1 MADQDSATR
10 KRRVR
15 AGQKSSTTRIIAQA
29 HEAIESTQ
37 TSLATFERFL
47 STLREKGDINLR
59 LDPEILEVT
68 LEEED
73 VIKEIEEADVYRE
86 KIELAIVAI
95 EQAVIDMKA
104 SRIVSDRSEDRT
116 RPSNVSVDTPNETL
130 TRLTSR

>member
-68 LEEED
+68 LEED

-86 KIELAIVAI
+86 KIELAIIAI